1 MRLAEEL
8 SRLKTRAEKA
18 SELLTEEAT
27 KNALVMPTLLAL
39 GYDVFDPEVV
49 VPEFTADVG
58 IKKGEKVD
66 YAIRIGG
73 KIALLVECK
82 PVASDLSKEHA
93 SQLYRY
99 FSVTE
104 ARFSVLTNGI
114 EWRFFTDLDAP
125 NKMDAKPFFIFS
137 LLESAEHDLIEL
149 AKFAA
154 ESFSVDDILS
164 AASDLKYKS
173 LIADEVR
180 REFSQPSDEFT
191 RMIARRIYDGNLTAE
206 IRGRFSGLIASTIL
220 DILRDQA
227 NQRLKDAIDRPA
239 LPVPPPGRLVEG
251 APLPESTSPGDAI
264 KTTEEE
270 IDGLR
275 IIKAIVRKEINVS
288 RVYLRDAA
296 SYCAILFDDNNR
308 RPIARLYLE
317 GKKKR
322 IGVFADKIENRFDIE
337 SVDDIYNYSDQL
349 LLTVRSYLSSDSTTK
364 PNPKRADAPNGV

>member
-8 SRLKTRAEKA
+8 SRLKVRAEKA

-27 KNALVMPTLLAL
+27 KNALVMPTLRAL

-73 KIALLVECK
+73 KIALLIECK

-104 ARFSVLTNGI
+104 ARFSILTNGI

-137 LLESAEHDLIEL
+137 LLEFAEHDLVEL
-149 AKFAA
+149 TKFSAD
-154 ESFSVDDILS
+154 SFSVDDILS

-180 REFSQPSDEFT
+180 REFAQPSDEFT
-191 RMIARRIYDGNLTAE
+191 RMIARRVYDGNLTAE
-206 IRGRFSGLIASTIL
+206 IRGRFGGLIAATIL

-239 LPVPPPGRLVEG
+239 LPVPPTGRLVEG
-251 APLPESTSPGDAI
+251 PATPESNGVAEAV

-270 IDGLR
+270 IEGLR
-275 IIKAIVRKEINVS
+275 IIKAIVRKEISVS
-288 RVYLRDAA
+288 RVHLRDAA

-308 RPIARLYLE
+308 KPLARLYLE

-322 IGVFADKIENRFDIE
+322 IGLFSDKTEVRYDIS
-337 SVDDIYNYSDQL
+337 SVDDLYTYADQL
-349 LLTVRSYLSSDSTTK
+349 LVTARSYLSAESMTKGTTRRGDG
-364 PNPKRADAPNGV
+364 PASG